1 MRTAMTQMLTPKLP
15 TYAGLAGLGML
26 SGLLFGRPEPA
37 LLGFGF
43 LIVVALGLALSR
55 APTVEVELALDR
67 ERVIEGQDVV
77 LLVRVMS
84 ESSPHALDL
93 EVPVP
98 RGLDPR
104 DSSRLTGLRPR
115 PDGPLTVELPITCR
129 RWGGYTLGGVRVRA
143 RDPLGLFR
151 FEDRIGTPLGLR
163 VYPPSERV
171 RSLVRPLETQVIAGN
186 FVARSRGEGIEFA
199 DIRAFQPGDRVRRV
213 NWRVSARES
222 RLYVNEQHPERNA
235 DVVLFIDTFAG
246 LSRREGGS
254 LDLAVRAAAALASRY
269 LAGRDRV
276 GVVAFGGILRWVRPG
291 MGLRQQYRLL
301 ESLVESEI
309 VASYAWKGIEVIPP
323 GVLPAKALVVALTP
337 LIDERAVN
345 ALYDARGRGF
355 DLAVVELDPSPLLQP
370 ATTEIAVLARRLWRL
385 RRDSV
390 RERLREAGVP
400 VTTWSG
406 AEALEAAVEEVR
418 GLRWRS
424 AAVRV

>member
-1 MRTAMTQMLTPKLP
+1 MRAAMTRLLTPKLP
-15 TYAGLAGLGML
+15 TYMGLAGLGML
-26 SGLLFGRPEPA
+26 SGLLLGLPEPA

-43 LIVVALGLALSR
+43 LVVVTLGLARGRPPL
-55 APTVEVELALDR
+55 VQVQLALDR
-67 ERVIEGQDVV
+67 ERVIEGQEV
-77 LLVRVMS
+77 LLRVRVIS
-84 ESSPHALDL
+84 DGSPPAIDLD
-93 EVPVP
+93 VPVP
-98 RGLDPR
+98 HGLDARGLN
-104 DSSRLTGLRPR
+104 RLTGLRPR
-115 PDGPLTVELPITCR
+115 PAEPLIIELPIACR
-129 RWGGYTLGGVRVRA
+129 RWGGYTFGGVRVRA
-143 RDPLGLFR
+143 HDPFGLFR

-163 VYPPSERV
+163 VYPAADRV
-171 RSLVRPLETQVIAGN
+171 RSLVRPLETQLIAGN

-246 LSRREGGS
+246 VSRGEGGS
-254 LDLAVRAAAALASRY
+254 LDLAVRAAAVLASRY

-276 GVVAFGGILRWVRPG
+276 GIVSFGGILRWLRPG

-301 ESLVESEI
+301 ESLVESEVI
-309 VASYAWKGIEVIPP
+309 ASYAWKGIEVIPP
-323 GVLPAKALVVALTP
+323 GVLPAKALVVALSP

-345 ALYDARGRGF
+345 ALFDARGRGF
-355 DLAVVELDPSPLLQP
+355 DVAVVELDPSLLLEP
-370 ATTEIAVLARRLWRL
+370 ATTEIGALARRLWRM

-390 RERLREAGVP
+390 RARFREAGVP

-406 AEALEAAVEEVR
+406 AGPLEAAVEEVR